1 MSETDWLLGIM
12 TSDLDMRETETT
24 ILIKIVW
31 KETLNKKK
39 EKIKK
44 EKLRDMNICRLKHI
58 IC

>member
-1 MSETDWLLGIM
+1 M

-31 KETLNKKK
+31 KETHKKK
-39 EKIKK
+39 TQKIKK
-44 EKLRDMNICRLKHI
+44 QKWRDMNICRLKHI